1 MEGDTRIVGRKG
13 VPHGV
18 GAEQVLKFLRRPEL
32 AVGKVDAA
40 DTGAGRHQGQVE
52 LLGVGGRSITRFS
65 QRRDVLA
72 QPIEFVQ
79 TGFQPPPASVD
90 HPRMPPGAF
99 GGEIPQLRLSGTL
112 FPGQAI
118 PNGGV
123 NVSIVRVLDELQVG
137 KGHRRGGAGVAQGYF
152 ALEVIRLGVGVI
164 PPKADGG
171 VLFQAFTRRQVGPHP
186 FQYGPLAA
194 DIGQD
199 GEKSLA
205 QGLKVQT
212 HPARSIRALELE
224 RLDAVG
230 VGDAAGGGTQ
240 AVAQH
245 FAHQTR
251 GMRADQF
258 GEGRIGARDAQV
270 RPQPCHGHG
279 NRVERRPI
287 RLRE

>member
-1 MEGDTRIVGRKG
+1 
-13 VPHGV
+13 
-18 GAEQVLKFLRRPEL
+18 
-32 AVGKVDAA
+32 
-40 DTGAGRHQGQVE
+40 
-52 LLGVGGRSITRFS
+52 
-65 QRRDVLA
+65 
-72 QPIEFVQ
+72 
-79 TGFQPPPASVD
+79 
-90 HPRMPPGAF
+90 MPPGAF

-205 QGLKVQT
+205 QGLKVAV
-212 HPARSIRALELE
+212 HPRTGTRTSGCRRSRGRRWRRNAGSGPALRPPNSRHARRSIR
-224 RLDAVG
+224 
-230 VGDAAGGGTQ
+230 
-240 AVAQH
+240 
-245 FAHQTR
+245 
-251 GMRADQF
+251 
-258 GEGRIGARDAQV
+258 
-270 RPQPCHGHG
+270 
-279 NRVERRPI
+279 RRPHW
-287 RLRE
+287 RARCSGPPPAMPWARESRRTPAHPAP